1 MAAKVVGL
9 VSTLRWKSP
18 AGAMNNVD
26 VVVTRQSVFVGS
38 MKRIFRI
45 RGVNRSMVRLDL
57 VAVRGL
63 VVFLEVSHGGLK
75 LSHERLQRPEVR
87 LNLGKASRLGNIW
100 DMTFQRSTHIF
111 RRRWAFADPFS
122 QSGLSIAAIVA
133 PLIARLTRFAIG
145 DSSESSLGLHAL
157 RDRNVRVDRKRRE
170 TICGQRAS
178 QISRFF
184 RRRTA
189 WMG

>member
-1 MAAKVVGL
+1 M
-9 VSTLRWKSP
+9 
-18 AGAMNNVD
+18 
-26 VVVTRQSVFVGS
+26 
-38 MKRIFRI
+38 
-45 RGVNRSMVRLDL
+45 
-57 VAVRGL
+57 

-75 LSHERLQRPEVR
+75 LSHERLQRPEIR
-87 LNLGKASRLGNIW
+87 LNLGRASRLGNIW
-100 DMTFQRSTHIF
+100 DMTFKRSLSTHIF

-133 PLIARLTRFAIG
+133 PLIARLTRFGIG

-184 RRRTA
+184 RRRNGLDGIDGTESTVRAEEVRTA
-189 WMG
+189 PSMVETVD